1 MEVIVRLLLAALV
14 LFRLRL
20 VILGVQVLQVVHER
34 PLAVALLVGFVFF
47 SQNDRMRPLEP
58 VELFG

>member
-14 LFRLRL
+14 IFLLRL
-20 VILGVQVLQVVHER
+20 VILRVQVLQVVHER
-34 PLAVALLVGFVFF
+34 PLAVALLVGFVLF